1 MCEFLRE
8 ITILAIGI
16 ILILAF
22 AYFVGVIAEK
32 FGISK

>member
-1 MCEFLRE
+1 MCEQLFGTFV
-8 ITILAIGI
+8 IVGGVLAIFV
-16 ILILAF
+16 F

>member
-1 MCEFLRE
+1 MCEQIFGAFV
-8 ITILAIGI
+8 IVGGILAI
-16 ILILAF
+16 LVF